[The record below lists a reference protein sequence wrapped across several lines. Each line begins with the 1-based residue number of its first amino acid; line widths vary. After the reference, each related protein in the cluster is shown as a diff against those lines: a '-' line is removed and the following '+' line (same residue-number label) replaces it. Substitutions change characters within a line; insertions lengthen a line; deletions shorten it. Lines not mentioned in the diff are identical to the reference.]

1 MKLIKS
7 CSTIMLLSLL
17 AVQCFAANPI
27 ITHMFTADPSAHV
40 WEDGKM
46 WIYPSHDQD
55 DATSYGSMN
64 GHHVFSSE
72 DLITWT
78 DHGQIMHT
86 DDISWARSGHL
97 WAPDC
102 AYKDGTYYY
111 YYPVRDKQNKNRIG
125 VATSDSPAG
134 PFTDSG
140 SYIEGTD
147 EIDPAC
153 FVDDDGQAY
162 LYWGGHH
169 LRFVTLNDDMKSHSG
184 VTHVELPNFYEGP
197 WMHKRNGV
205 YYLSYASGVQKPIVY
220 CTSSSPT
227 GPFTYR
233 GVLMDAEVTGGATNH
248 HSIVKF
254 KGKWY
259 IFYHNIALS
268 DISCRRSVC
277 VDRLHYNDDG
287 TIKKVVQTKES
298 VAPVP
303 YNLALNKAAT
313 QSSTAQ
319 DAGPGRAIDGETR
332 GKKDDAS
339 VTCTN
344 REANA
349 WWQVD
354 LGSDY
359 IIGDI
364 KIWNAIGAD
373 AAAKFGGYT
382 ISVLDSNQV
391 EVWSSHQTAPAERP
405 TTVAVGGAIGRTIK
419 VQLAGENALS
429 LAEVEVIGSSIPIL
443 PEIST
448 DLNIAE
454 KKSVTA
460 SASSTHSSS
469 YSAQKAFDGNL
480 GTRWA
485 STGEST
491 PWLEVEFDSTVT
503 VHGVKI
509 VEYHDRIRSYKVQ
522 VYNESWETIFVGG
535 NPSSNKTYD
544 FPAVTGS
551 KFRLQV
557 TEATDGPTIKELEL
571 YVDAESDPSVSLD

>member
-1 MKLIKS
+1 MKRLKVF
-7 CSTIMLLSLL
+7 L
-17 AVQCFAANPI
+17 AVMVLPSFGANPI

-55 DATSYGSMN
+55 NAKSYNSMN

-72 DLITWT
+72 DLVTWT

-111 YYPVRDKQNKNRIG
+111 YYPVRDKENKNRIG
-125 VATSDSPAG
+125 VATSSSPAG

-140 SYIEGTD
+140 SFIAETD

-197 WMHKRNGV
+197 WMHKRNGI
-205 YYLSYASGVQKPIVY
+205 YYLSYATGVKKPIAY
-220 CTSSSPT
+220 CTSPSPT

-248 HSIVKF
+248 HSIVKY
-254 KGKWY
+254 KGRWY

-277 VDRLHYNDDG
+277 VDYLYYNEDG

-303 YNLALNKAAT
+303 YNLALNKSAT
-313 QSSTAQ
+313 QSSTAS
-319 DAGPGRAIDGETR
+319 G
-332 GKKDDAS
+332 
-339 VTCTN
+339 
-344 REANA
+344 
-349 WWQVD
+349 WQMD
-354 LGSDY
+354 LGADY
-359 IIGDI
+359 IINDI
-364 KIWNAIGAD
+364 NILNQTGA
-373 AAAKFGGYT
+373 AGLSAYT
-382 ISVLDSNQV
+382 ISVLNSHQA
-391 EVWSSHQTAPAERP
+391 EVWSCHQAAGAERP
-405 TTVAVGGAIGRTIK
+405 ATVSVGGAVGRTVKI
-419 VQLAGENALS
+419 QLAGTNALS
-429 LAEVEVIGSSIPIL
+429 LAEVEVMGSSIPVL
-443 PEIST
+443 PEVDT
-448 DLNIAE
+448 DLNIALNQ
-454 KKSVTA
+454 SA
-460 SASSTHSSS
+460 RASSTHSSR
-469 YSAQKAFDGNL
+469 YSVDKAFDGDQS
-480 GTRWA
+480 TRWA
-485 STGEST
+485 STGELT
-491 PWLEVEFDSTVT
+491 PWIEMDFGSAVT

-509 VEYHDRIRSYKVQ
+509 VEYRDRIRSYEIQ
-522 VYNESWETIFVGG
+522 VFNGDWETAFAGG
-535 NPSSNKTYD
+535 NPSSNKKVV
-544 FPAVTGS
+544 FPVVTGS

-571 YVDAESDPSVSLD
+571 YAEPTP